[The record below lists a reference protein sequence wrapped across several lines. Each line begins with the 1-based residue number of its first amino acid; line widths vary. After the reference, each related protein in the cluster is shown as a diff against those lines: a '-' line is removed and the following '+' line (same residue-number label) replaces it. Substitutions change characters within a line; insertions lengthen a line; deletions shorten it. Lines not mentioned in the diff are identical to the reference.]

1 MRSTDMADELFGAAD
16 ALPGGVRLATA
27 KRGGV
32 TVTRVE
38 IAREGLARPRGRY
51 VTLEMPSVSVLDER
65 DADIIETCAAELRAL
80 LPPEGPVLVLGVGS
94 RRITADALGPRTAQK
109 ILVTMRPQHTL
120 PVKGIRP
127 VAAVAPGVSA
137 STGLTLRQ
145 LAGALVD
152 AVQPAALICVD
163 SLCSAEGARLGRSVQ
178 FSDTGL
184 YPAQA
189 DHTRHLTRDAK
200 HLDAAS
206 LGVPVLAAGIP
217 TLMESDEGADLVVT
231 PRALDSVIA
240 HGSALLAGAINRAL
254 QPRLSLTQLCWLT
267 G

>member
-1 MRSTDMADELFGAAD
+1 MRFTDMADEMFGAAQG
-16 ALPGGVRLATA
+16 ALPAGVRLATA

-32 TVTRVE
+32 TITRVE
-38 IAREGLARPRGRY
+38 IAREGLAKPRGRY

-65 DADIIETCAAELRAL
+65 DAAVIETCAAELQAL
-80 LPPEGPVLVLGVGS
+80 LPPEGPVLVLGIGN
-94 RRITADALGPRTAQK
+94 RRVTADALGPRTAQK
-109 ILVTMRPQHTL
+109 ILVTMGPQHTL

-127 VAAVAPGVSA
+127 VAAIAPGVSA

-145 LAGALVD
+145 LAMVE
-152 AVQPAALICVD
+152 AVRPAALICVD

-189 DHTRHLTRDAK
+189 DHAK
-200 HLDAAS
+200 HLDAAA
-206 LGVPVLAAGIP
+206 LGVPVIAAGIP
-217 TLMESDEGADLVVT
+217 TLMDSDEGADLVVT

-254 QPRLSLTQLCWLT
+254 QPRLSVAQLFWLA

>member
-1 MRSTDMADELFGAAD
+1 MGLPQRSERKRRREEKT
-16 ALPGGVRLATA
+16 ATA
-27 KRGGV
+27 LRIGSY
-32 TVTRVE
+32 TLP
-38 IAREGLARPRGRY
+38 ARSALDGT
-51 VTLEMPSVSVLDER
+51 TLGE
-65 DADIIETCAAELRAL
+65 AEVRRHASA
-80 LPPEGPVLVLGVGS
+80 LVLGIGN
-94 RRITADALGPRTAQK
+94 RRGTADALGPRTAQK
-109 ILVTMRPQHTL
+109 ILVTMGPQHTL

-127 VAAVAPGVSA
+127 VAAIAPGVSA
-137 STGLTLRQ
+137 STGLTLHQ

-189 DHTRHLTRDAK
+189 DHAK